1 MTENKEDFKTTLQL
15 QRSTLDRLKKFGKK
29 GEKYED
35 VLKNLMDFYESAY
48 LRVSPGDGRD

>member
-48 LRVSPGDGRD
+48 LRVSPGDGGD